1 MALISLLAG
10 FGLAALNNKS
20 SRTCV
25 GAFEFDALLKEGSK
39 ITNTVTRYPVE
50 AGAPVSDFIAPGERT
65 LSVVGVN
72 TSMTMG
78 IPGALLDGTSITGG
92 KTRLSA
98 AKRELEAIALARQ
111 PITVVTGLDVYRNY
125 VIEDLSIER
134 SAENGERIDINITLS
149 ELVTAKLQWAQITA
163 ASTSK
168 AVRGK
173 ASKSRV
179 SAGKP
184 QTKVPAEA
192 AQSKARK
199 SMAASLYDGSRNFF
213 KNAGAQ

>member
-1 MALISLLAG
+1 MALVSLLAG

-25 GAFEFDALLKEGSK
+25 GTFEFDALLKEGSK

-50 AGAPVSDFIAPGERT
+50 AGAPISDFIAPGERT
-65 LSVVGVN
+65 LSIVGVN
-72 TSMTMG
+72 TSMAMG

-92 KTRLSA
+92 KSRLST

-111 PITVVTGLDVYRNY
+111 PITVVTGLDVYRSY

-134 SAENGERIDINITLS
+134 SAENGERIDIDITLT
-149 ELVTAKLQWAQITA
+149 ELVTSTLQWAQITA

-184 QTKVPAEA
+184 QTKAPAEA
-192 AQSKARK
+192 AQAKVKK
-199 SMAASLYDGSRNFF
+199 SMAASISDGS
-213 KNAGAQ
+213 KGLLKSAGFQ